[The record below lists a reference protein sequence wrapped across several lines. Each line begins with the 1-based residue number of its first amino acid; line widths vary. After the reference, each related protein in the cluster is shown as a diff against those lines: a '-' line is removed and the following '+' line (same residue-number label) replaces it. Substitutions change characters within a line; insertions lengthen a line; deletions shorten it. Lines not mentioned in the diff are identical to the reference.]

1 MFYKRPGV
9 LDLLAAN
16 NLKFTTDEYGNPL
29 LNSSR
34 KAGLLSVETLEP
46 DAYTPQALYAAL
58 DGAERAEK
66 EYMKTGQRPLA
77 TDNSPKTSDWDTARL
92 IAAHLT
98 NDSLRMLAERG
109 LHGRYAGN
117 RAAMQSAVQDLLYKG
132 SYGRDLYT
140 NTYTGNMPT
149 QMGHT
154 TANSLGGTE
163 LRPELAAI
171 NTSLQNSEGAD
182 RLEAIRR
189 KRVQLNAMKA
199 IQDNPEL
206 LNDPDV
212 KRLIMGD
219 KTFVNDLL
227 SKANNYGFDIDSGR
241 DTQASGVVAGEKPTV
256 INAGEGSRVYVE
268 AGNGNGNGNKA
279 EKIKAILKNENGH
292 NGKH

>member
-1 MFYKRPGV
+1 MFYKRPEV
-9 LDLLAAN
+9 LDILAAN
-16 NLKFTTDEYGNPL
+16 NLKFTADENGKPL
-29 LNSSR
+29 INKGR
-34 KAGLLSVETLEP
+34 KAGMLSVETVES

-66 EYMKTGQRPLA
+66 EYMKTGQRVLA
-77 TDNSPKTSDWDTARL
+77 TDNSPKTSDYDLARL
-92 IAAHLT
+92 IATHLT
-98 NDSLRMLAERG
+98 NNSLRMLAERG
-109 LHGRYAGN
+109 LHGRYAGD
-117 RAAMQSAVQDLLYKG
+117 RAAMEAAVQDLLYKG

-163 LRPELAAI
+163 LRQELAAI
-171 NTSLQNSEGAD
+171 NTSLQDSEGAD

-227 SKANNYGFDIDSGR
+227 SKAKNYGFDIKAERDAQSTGSVSGER
-241 DTQASGVVAGEKPTV
+241 PLVV
-256 INAGEGSRVYVE
+256 NAGEGARVYVHT
-268 AGNGNGNGNKA
+268 NGNGNGHA
-279 EKIKAILKNENGH
+279 EMQKSFSRS
-292 NGKH
+292 NGKKY

>member
-1 MFYKRPGV
+1 VFYKRPGV

-16 NLKFTTDEYGNPL
+16 NLKFKSDEYGNPL
-29 LNSSR
+29 INQSR
-34 KAGLLSVETLEP
+34 KAGLLSVETVEP
-46 DAYTPQALYAAL
+46 DAYTPQALYDAL

-66 EYMKTGQRPLA
+66 EYMKTGKRVLA
-77 TDNSPKTSDWDTARL
+77 TDNSPKTSDYDLARL
-92 IAAHLT
+92 IATSLT

-109 LHGRYAGN
+109 LHGRYAGD
-117 RAAMQSAVQDLLYKG
+117 RAAMEAAAQDLLYKG

-171 NTSLQNSEGAD
+171 NTSLQDSEGKD

-206 LNDPDV
+206 LDDPDV

-227 SKANNYGFDIDSGR
+227 SKATNYGFDVADKSAGSITTADQGKAVNIFA
-241 DTQASGVVAGEKPTV
+241 DKVVMEKA
-256 INAGEGSRVYVE
+256 I
-268 AGNGNGNGNKA
+268 NGNGK
-279 EKIKAILKNENGH
+279 
-292 NGKH
+292 NGKKY